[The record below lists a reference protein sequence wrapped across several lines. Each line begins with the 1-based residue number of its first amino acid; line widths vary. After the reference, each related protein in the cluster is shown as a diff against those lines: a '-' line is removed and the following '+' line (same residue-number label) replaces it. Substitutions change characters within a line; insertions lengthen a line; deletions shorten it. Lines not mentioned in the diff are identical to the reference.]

1 MQTHIFALLNSAV
14 QPGLQEI
21 EVSSS
26 FQIPGFV
33 VVGLASQEISEAK
46 ERVRSAIDASGFS
59 FPKRRLVLN
68 LSPANIRK
76 RGTGADL
83 AMALS
88 VLNSESLSESKI
100 PPIRVLA
107 QGELGLD
114 GNLKSTGQT
123 TRLLWAA
130 LQCEVDLMIIPDQDL
145 SAMLS
150 SLKLMGPLLDPE
162 KKSLP
167 KIALAGNLREAWTA
181 LEQGHS
187 QASLSDFWE
196 KHALSQLPVSGNP
209 DPRLLP
215 LGPSLERI
223 VGMAAA
229 GSHHLMLVGP
239 KGTGKTHALEW
250 LCKLLPE
257 APPSIRI
264 ENRLINELSES
275 PTPPNDVPARWIG
288 THAKP
293 AALIGSSVSGCIVPG
308 EFSRAHG
315 GILIADEFPEWSRDA
330 RECLREPLERG
341 RVTLTRARKTE
352 ILPSRFLFAANGNL
366 CPCGGWPTELP
377 MGPEMQGAGFTPKPC
392 RCRAHERDGYLAR
405 LSGPVLD
412 RVDAIAQVVEAPR
425 PASETTRPSEL
436 LEVARARVERVHL
449 ELQHGWGAPPG
460 TLDGYQ
466 LEAILGDY
474 PGWRKNLDQCGM
486 ASLRS
491 RHKTL
496 RLALTLSAWDGIPQ
510 PKPSH
515 FWEAAQLRPEKLAL
529 LM

>member
-1 MQTHIFALLNSAV
+1 MQTHVFALLNSAV

-33 VVGLASQEISEAK
+33 VVGLAAQEISEAK

-59 FPKRRLVLN
+59 FPKRRVVLN

-76 RGTGADL
+76 RGTGTDL

-88 VLNSESLSESKI
+88 ILYSE
-100 PPIRVLA
+100 PPTDVRLPRIRVLA

-114 GNLKSTGQT
+114 GNLKSTGQS

-130 LQCEVDLMIIPDQDL
+130 LQGEIDLMIAPKQDL
-145 SAMLS
+145 LAMLGA
-150 SLKLMGPLLDPE
+150 LKLMGPILDPE
-162 KKSLP
+162 KRMLP
-167 KIALAGNLREAWTA
+167 RIAFAETLSEAWTA
-181 LEQGHS
+181 FEQ
-187 QASLSDFWE
+187 
-196 KHALSQLPVSGNP
+196 ALSQPTLSEFWENESRVQELDLTTRSN
-209 DPRLLP
+209 RLLS

-223 VGMAAA
+223 IGMAAS

-250 LCKLLPE
+250 LCRLLPG
-257 APPSIRI
+257 APPSIQV
-264 ENRLINELSES
+264 ENRLINELSD
-275 PTPPNDVPARWIG
+275 TPPRHETVPARWIG

-293 AALIGSSVSGCIVPG
+293 ASLIGTTVSGCFMPG

-330 RECLREPLERG
+330 RECLREPLESG
-341 RVTLTRARKTE
+341 KVTLTRARKTE
-352 ILPSRFLFAANGNL
+352 TLPSRFLFAANGNL
-366 CPCGGWPTELP
+366 CPCGGWPNELP
-377 MGPEMQGAGFTPKPC
+377 MGAEIQNAGFTPKPC
-392 RCRAHERDGYLAR
+392 RCRAHERESYLSR

-412 RVDAIAQVVEAPR
+412 RIDAIAQVVEAPR
-425 PASETTRPSEL
+425 PASENSRPEDHFE
-436 LEVARARVERVHL
+436 EVRARVDRVHAA
-449 ELQHGWGAPPG
+449 LQRTWGAAPG

-466 LEAILGDY
+466 LETILGDH
-474 PGWRKNLDQCGM
+474 PTWRENLDRCAM

-496 RLALTLSAWDGIPQ
+496 RLALTLSAWDSLPL

-515 FWEAAQLRPEKLAL
+515 FWEAAQLRPEKLTSI
-529 LM
+529 M